1 MSQSIITIFIFIS
14 HHSLLLYRIQIAT
27 SPYTTS
33 TSYNTN
39 EQLSYCDKP
48 RYTLLSNTIYAI
60 TIT

>member
-39 EQLSYCDKP
+39 EQLSYCDTNEAAAGL
-48 RYTLLSNTIYAI
+48 YVFYGC
-60 TIT
+60 